1 MARRKPRHGP
11 AAPQGSAR
19 GRRRLLTS
27 DIEAKLIEGTRQG
40 MPVETAAAVAGVHKA
55 SFLRWLAR
63 GREEADR
70 RRQGEPPQPAE
81 DDYLAF
87 HERIEQAREIANA
100 GAIVQLRRLINGG
113 FVTKETTRKFRD
125 PETGQVVEETTTDR
139 AVPDFKAI
147 SFFLERRQRTHWGK
161 DAPAEETTIASTAS
175 VDEVDADELADRL
188 AVTLHALE
196 YPPDPADSPRH

>member
-1 MARRKPRHGP
+1 MVRRKPRHGP

-19 GRRRLLTS
+19 GRRRLLTA

-63 GREEADR
+63 GRDEADR
-70 RRQGEPPQPAE
+70 RRQGQPPQPAE

-113 FVTKETTRKFRD
+113 FVTKEVTRKFRD
-125 PETGQVVEETTTDR
+125 PETGQIVEETTTDR
-139 AVPDFKAI
+139 ATPDFKAI
-147 SFFLERRQRTHWGK
+147 SFFLERRQRQHWAK
-161 DAPAEETTIASTAS
+161 DTPAEDATTAATAPA
-175 VDEVDADELADRL
+175 DEIDADELADRL

-196 YPPDPADSPRH
+196 YPPDPVDSSRH